1 MSSSA
6 GRRRWLRGT
15 RWTALAAGLIATACG
30 SSGSSQ
36 SGSSSAA
43 FQLDTAHPFQIGV
56 VAPLS
61 GPFAAVGQEVVD
73 GMTVAVND
81 LNAAKGI
88 LGRKVELVTRDDA
101 GVTNKAILAAKDLV
115 ENQKVDFLFP
125 EAVATQALAVLTYS
139 TPKKLVTITSSGATT
154 AADISKYPYS
164 FQLSTPY
171 TLQGPPTLWGAK
183 QLGATK
189 PGILVTDDATG
200 TQNGDL
206 FQSELG
212 KGMFGLS
219 PGGYEKFNASVTDV
233 TPQLTKLR
241 AAGADAVLTQA
252 AGTAVGAVMRGMRDL
267 GWKAPVIGTNGSV
280 TGDLTKLVPAETA
293 SQFHAVVFN
302 ITMRTAPDKVD
313 ARVQKFVDE
322 LSQRGTITNIQVP
335 ALHRDI
341 VNLVAWA
348 YDKAGST
355 DQKKVQAALE
365 SLKNATLPDGY
376 LLVYPNPRFS
386 PTQHSTT
393 DADYSKFWALVN
405 VSTRVGGTYQGTL
418 LTVPAS

>member
-1 MSSSA
+1 MSSTA
-6 GRRRWLRGT
+6 DGRRWPGGRRWV
-15 RWTALAAGLIATACG
+15 ALGVGLLATSCG

-36 SGSSSAA
+36 PGASQGT
-43 FQLDTAHPFQIGV
+43 FHLDTGHPFQIGV

-81 LNAAKGI
+81 LNAGKGI
-88 LGRKVELVTRDDA
+88 LGRKVELVTRDDG

-139 TPKKLVTITSSGATT
+139 TQHKLVTITSTGATT
-154 AADISKYPYS
+154 AADTTQYPYS

-183 QLGATK
+183 QLGASK

-212 KGMFGLS
+212 KGMFGLGA
-219 PGGYEKFNASVTDV
+219 GGYEKFNAAATDV

-241 AAGADAVLTQA
+241 SAGADAVLTQA
-252 AGTAVGAVMRGMRDL
+252 AGSAVGAVMRGMRDL

-280 TGDLTKLVPAETA
+280 TGDLTTLVPAETA
-293 SQFHAVVFN
+293 AQFHAVVFN